1 MSSSASAITNAR
13 RFIRRNK
20 VLHSTFA
27 PLVRRIRS
35 FDSRPSMREKI
46 FEEFFAH
53 IEGSVTVGLPE
64 FGGSF
69 QIGHRSHLLR
79 RIILSGHYEP
89 ELISIVKELAPRD
102 RDAIDVGAN
111 AGLFTVLIAGSI
123 FPERRVLAI
132 EPTPGAF
139 RNLAV
144 NVERNGHA
152 EKVILFNGVAGEAE
166 GEFSLNV
173 IEGLEEYSS
182 LGALVHPSITG
193 RSSKAV
199 VVPGETVDHL
209 VKRFNLNPG
218 FMKIDTEGAELLVLR
233 GATETLRT
241 NRPVILSELSDS
253 LLAATGSTK
262 KMVLELFHS
271 AGYRVLECH
280 YDANE
285 ILALPKECPQSMD
298 ASYGR
303 AYAIA

>member
-1 MSSSASAITNAR
+1 MSSNASAITNAR

-20 VLHSTFA
+20 ILHSTFA
-27 PLVRRIRS
+27 PLVRHIKSLDR
-35 FDSRPSMREKI
+35 RPSMRAKI

-53 IEGSVTVGLPE
+53 VEGSVTVGLPE

-69 QIGHRSHLLR
+69 QIGHRSHILR
-79 RIILSGHYEP
+79 RIILSGDYEP
-89 ELISIVKELAPRD
+89 DLKSIVTELAPKD

-111 AGLFTVLIAGSI
+111 AGLFAVLIGRSI
-123 FPERRVLAI
+123 LPERRVMAI
-132 EPTPGAF
+132 EPTPGPY
-139 RNLAV
+139 RNLAA
-144 NVERNGHA
+144 NVERNGLA
-152 EKVILFNGVAGEAE
+152 EKVILFNGVVGEAE

-173 IEGLEEYSS
+173 IEGMEEYSS

-199 VVPGETVDHL
+199 VVPGETIDRL
-209 VKRFNLNPG
+209 VKRFNLDPG

-233 GATETLRT
+233 GATETLGT
-241 NRPVILSELSDS
+241 SRPVILSELNDS

-262 KMVLELFHS
+262 QMVFDLLRC

-285 ILALPKECPQSMD
+285 ILALPKECPPSTD
-298 ASYGR
+298 AAYGR
-303 AYAIA
+303 ACALA